1 MKQDVINNDLDVVEC
16 DGWFYVNLTQARAI
30 LEEGTS
36 ILACKQA
43 CSIFSWLIIN
53 VKGHSS
59 LWRCHPWAAGHGCY
73 NRVGWES
80 QHHSSMASASA
91 GTSGF
96 LSSCLG
102 FPQWWTYNLNDVIN
116 SFLPKL
122 FWSWDFITAIGTLT
136 KALGENHVEKG
147 RDDQRT
153 TSVNDLL
160 QGLGLERA
168 GWTAFVK
175 LSSLCLMLEFG
186 VHETDNG
193 EGKWMCNRD
202 QVQARSKG
210 TAGITQVKNKTHD

>member
-1 MKQDVINNDLDVVEC
+1 
-16 DGWFYVNLTQARAI
+16 
-30 LEEGTS
+30 
-36 ILACKQA
+36 
-43 CSIFSWLIIN
+43 
-53 VKGHSS
+53 
-59 LWRCHPWAAGHGCY
+59 
-73 NRVGWES
+73 
-80 QHHSSMASASA
+80 MASASA

-168 GWTAFVK
+168 G
-175 LSSLCLMLEFG
+175 
-186 VHETDNG
+186 
-193 EGKWMCNRD
+193 
-202 QVQARSKG
+202 
-210 TAGITQVKNKTHD
+210 